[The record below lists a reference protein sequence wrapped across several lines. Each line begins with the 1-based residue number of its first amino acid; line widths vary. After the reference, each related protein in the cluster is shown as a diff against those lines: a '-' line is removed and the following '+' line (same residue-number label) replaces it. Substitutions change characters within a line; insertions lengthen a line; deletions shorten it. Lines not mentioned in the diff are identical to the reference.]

1 MRPSP
6 HGCDGSSRAFDA
18 KSKRRRTGCGAFRAG
33 IRTCLRIGKWAF
45 GPMLRC
51 KSRMRR
57 ESHVRF
63 REGAGVKFPRATRLV
78 VGFEHRHEAE
88 AFLAALRER
97 FARFGL
103 ELHPDKTRLIRFGR
117 TAGQDGGPKPPT
129 FNFLGFT
136 HSSGQ
141 PRNGYFTV
149 LRQTIQQRWQAKL
162 SEVKA
167 ELRRRLLSPVP
178 ELGTYLASVVR
189 GHPPYYAVP
198 MTAPPPAP

>member
-33 IRTCLRIGKWAF
+33 SRSCLRIGTWAC

-97 FARFGL
+97 FARFAP
-103 ELHPDKTRLIRFGR
+103 ELHPDKTPLIRFGR
-117 TAGQDGGPKPPT
+117 TAGQNGAPTPPPFHFLRPPPT
-129 FNFLGFT
+129 SAT
-136 HSSGQ
+136 
-141 PRNGYFTV
+141 PRTTYVTV
-149 LRQTIQQRWQAKL
+149 L
-162 SEVKA
+162 
-167 ELRRRLLSPVP
+167 
-178 ELGTYLASVVR
+178 
-189 GHPPYYAVP
+189 PPTRP
-198 MTAPPPAP
+198 HR

>member
-63 REGAGVKFPRATRLV
+63 REGAGVKFPRATRL
-78 VGFEHRHEAE
+78 
-88 AFLAALRER
+88 
-97 FARFGL
+97 L
-103 ELHPDKTRLIRFGR
+103 ED
-117 TAGQDGGPKPPT
+117 AGQMALLGEPGREGAGG
-129 FNFLGFT
+129 LC
-136 HSSGQ
+136 S
-141 PRNGYFTV
+141 R
-149 LRQTIQQRWQAKL
+149 
-162 SEVKA
+162 
-167 ELRRRLLSPVP
+167 
-178 ELGTYLASVVR
+178 
-189 GHPPYYAVP
+189 
-198 MTAPPPAP
+198 